1 MRADVFARV
10 KFMEQQS
17 ESEKPF
23 LLQQLLP
30 HGILAAGLLLG
41 GWLMPAQFNILHPKV
56 LRQAGAGRMRMAG
69 GACWA
74 WVVRTSRVPAKVR
87 VSREVIFMA

>member
-1 MRADVFARV
+1 
-10 KFMEQQS
+10 MEQQS

-56 LRQAGAGRMRMAG
+56 LRQAGTGTQTFTEFHDSHAPKRD
-69 GACWA
+69 
-74 WVVRTSRVPAKVR
+74 V
-87 VSREVIFMA
+87 